1 MRKGRTVTQLIE
13 IFDKTGCDETETD
26 KTTTV
31 VAYSKGFVFRIVDIG
46 GKNNQCL
53 QFALHVFYK
62 DVDETSVA
70 TILWNLV
77 KWSNNEI
84 MLYNDNAFVF

>member
-1 MRKGRTVTQLIE
+1 MRGKFGRRPTHQLE
-13 IFDKTGCDETETD
+13 IFDKGSCDKNETD

-31 VAYSKGFVFRIVDIG
+31 VVYSKEFFFRIVDIG

-53 QFALHVFYK
+53 QFALHTFYK

-77 KWSNNEI
+77 KWSNTNLSLI
-84 MLYNDNAFVF
+84 HI